1 MYIKK
6 SSINGVAHMKGIEHF
21 LPGDIKM
28 INLQISI
35 TQEILRVNEDQVYE
49 LKEDSS
55 KESIQEEKKVKE
67 GLVQLQQNRQ
77 M

>member
-1 MYIKK
+1 
-6 SSINGVAHMKGIEHF
+6 MKGIEHF

-28 INLQISI
+28 ILNLQISI
-35 TQEILRVNEDQVYE
+35 TQEILRVNEDQIYK

-55 KESIQEEKKVKE
+55 KENIQEEKKVKE

>member
-1 MYIKK
+1 MDIKK

-35 TQEILRVNEDQVYE
+35 TQEILRVNEDQVYK

-55 KESIQEEKKVKE
+55 KENIQEEKKVKE

>member
-1 MYIKK
+1 MDIKK

-28 INLQISI
+28 INFQISI

-55 KESIQEEKKVKE
+55 KENIQEEKKVKE

>member
-21 LPGDIKM
+21 LPEDIKM

-55 KESIQEEKKVKE
+55 KENIQEEKKVKE
-67 GLVQLQQNRQ
+67 GLIQLQQYRQ

>member
-55 KESIQEEKKVKE
+55 KENIQEEKKVKE
-67 GLVQLQQNRQ
+67 GLIQLQQYRQ